1 MMKLEIRTDK
11 TEFGFH
17 SICTCYLSCSNTY
30 FYKEKSYVIIANK
43 NKLKEVQSYV
53 ESKLKKDVLNNVSLY
68 LDNLINK
75 GLREVEIYRDIKK
88 QINTL
93 LQK

>member
-1 MMKLEIRTDK
+1 MMKLEIKTDK
-11 TEFGFH
+11 TESGFH

-30 FYKEKSYVIIANK
+30 FYKEKYYVVIANK

>member
-1 MMKLEIRTDK
+1 MKLEIRTDK
-11 TEFGFH
+11 TESGFH
-17 SICTCYLSCSNTY
+17 SICTCYLDCSNTY
-30 FYKEKSYVIIANK
+30 FYKEKYYVVIANK
-43 NKLKEVQSYV
+43 NKLKEVQSYI
-53 ESKLKKDVLNNVSLY
+53 ESELKKDVLNNVSLY

>member
-1 MMKLEIRTDK
+1 MLKLTVKTDK

-30 FYKEKSYVIIANK
+30 FYKEKSYVVIVNK

-53 ESKLKKDVLNNVSLY
+53 ESELKKDVLNSVSLY

-75 GLREVEIYRDIKK
+75 GLREVEVCRDVKK

>member
-1 MMKLEIRTDK
+1 MKLEIRTDK

-75 GLREVEIYRDIKK
+75 VLREVEIYRDIKK

>member
-1 MMKLEIRTDK
+1 MAD
-11 TEFGFH
+11 
-17 SICTCYLSCSNTY
+17 
-30 FYKEKSYVIIANK
+30 
-43 NKLKEVQSYV
+43 KLKEVQSYV

-75 GLREVEIYRDIKK
+75 GLREVEVYRDVKK